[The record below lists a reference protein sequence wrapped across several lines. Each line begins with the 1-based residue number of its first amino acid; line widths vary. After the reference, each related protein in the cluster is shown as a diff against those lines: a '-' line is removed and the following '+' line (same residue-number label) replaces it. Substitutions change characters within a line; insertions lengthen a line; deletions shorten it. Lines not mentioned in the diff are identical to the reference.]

1 MAQSLIRL
9 QVESNQYE
17 QKMRKAKRQFEDF
30 TASIGINMKKMTAY
44 GLAAGAAASA
54 INGLTSAMSEAV
66 TEGIR
71 MSKELEGVKAAFNRL
86 NQPNLLKNLREATH
100 GTVNDLELMK
110 QAVKFDNFNL
120 SLEQMG
126 TFLAFA
132 QQQAK
137 DTGQDVGYLVDSI
150 VTGLGRKSLPILDN
164 LGLSAT
170 EIRERMKETGDMT
183 KAVASIIQ
191 DRMNAAGGYVE
202 TASDR
207 SAKAT
212 AEMQNAMMELGQ
224 VFAPLTE
231 QANSFFSSIQ
241 IGAVKAMTKIGEML
255 NTLSAAGRAGN
266 VATGENA
273 GIQKGLGK
281 LRVAK
286 AAGSSY
292 MVNSL
297 YNDQVESYNR
307 RINDY
312 DAQIKNGGK
321 SAGSGESRDIRWLQA
336 QRDGLVIAR
345 DQYIQQA
352 KQIMTP
358 IVNNTT
364 VDTGGTTGGGGG
376 GKGFNIASIAF
387 SAMSDSSM
395 KYDPSQHAQ
404 ASGLRPENI
413 LGPSDEWENYKDV
426 ITDSIGGI
434 SDAMNNLSFDNF
446 QESYEKVGDDV
457 NKLIKSSK
465 ASQQAMSLAASAA
478 NSLGAAFGNMED
490 PGAKAAGMVVSAI
503 ASIALGF
510 AQAAAAKDTVASGWA
525 WLVWV
530 AAGLAAMATS
540 IATVH
545 NLTGYAEGG
554 IVGGNSYSGDNIYGG
569 GAMVNSGELVL
580 NKAQQ
585 GNLASQLQGNGIRNM
600 NISGRIKGTDI
611 ILSVDRSLQLQ
622 GKQLLTWE

>member
-1 MAQSLIRL
+1 MANSDMLVRIKANTDNYN
-9 QVESNQYE
+9 SGIA
-17 QKMRKAKRQFEDF
+17 KAKRTLEGFKQENL
-30 TASIGINMKKMTAY
+30 TMGGIINQSTKSVV
-44 GLAAGAAASA
+44 AAAAQYASFA
-54 INGLTSAMSEAV
+54 AVLGTVASGFAEAVSTGSAMARE
-66 TEGIR
+66 
-71 MSKELEGVKAAFNRL
+71 MEGVKMAFDRL
-86 NQPNLLKNLREATH
+86 NQPGLLEGLREATH

-137 DTGQDVGYLVDSI
+137 DTGQDVNYLVDSI

-183 KAVASIIQ
+183 KAVAQIIEE
-191 DRMNAAGGYVE
+191 RMASAGDYVE
-202 TASDR
+202 TAADR
-207 SAKAT
+207 AAQAQT
-212 AEMQNAMMELGQ
+212 RLDNAMTELGN
-224 VFAPLTE
+224 TM
-231 QANSFFSSIQ
+231 NSLSGAGATLWTDLK
-241 IGAVKAMTKIGEML
+241 IGAVDLA
-255 NTLSAAGRAGN
+255 NTAIKPLIRLFNELASYIN
-266 VATGENA
+266 
-273 GIQKGLGK
+273 
-281 LRVAK
+281 
-286 AAGSSY
+286 GSSA
-292 MVNSL
+292 
-297 YNDQVESYNR
+297 E
-307 RINDY
+307 
-312 DAQIKNGGK
+312 
-321 SAGSGESRDIRWLQA
+321 DILTR
-336 QRDGLVIAR
+336 G
-345 DQYIQQA
+345 
-352 KQIMTP
+352 MTD
-358 IVNNTT
+358 VTDT
-364 VDTGGTTGGGGG
+364 VDDNGRLIRKNAINKIPEISVTGTAPKKTRSSGGGGRSR
-376 GKGFNIASIAF
+376 GFDISSIAF
-387 SAMSDSSM
+387 DQNKAMLSGVKAEDM
-395 KYDPSQHAQ
+395 MPSVAEMVK
-404 ASGLRPENI
+404 PENI
-413 LGPSDEWENYKDV
+413 LGHADEWENYKNV

-530 AAGLAAMATS
+530 AAGLSAMATS
-540 IATVH
+540 IALVH

-585 GNLASQLQGNGIRNM
+585 GNLASQLQGNGLQNM

-611 ILSVDRSLQLQ
+611 ILSVDRTLQLQ
-622 GKQLLTWE
+622 GKQLLTWG